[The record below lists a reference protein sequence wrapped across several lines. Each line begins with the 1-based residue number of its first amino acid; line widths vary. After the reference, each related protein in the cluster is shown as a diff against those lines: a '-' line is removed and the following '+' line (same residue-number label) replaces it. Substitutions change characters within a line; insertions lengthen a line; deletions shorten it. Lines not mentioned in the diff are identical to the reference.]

1 MTHLLLIRHGETD
14 WNREGRF
21 MGRTDLPLNL
31 DGLAQAET
39 AASSLRGQK
48 VEAVY
53 TSDLQRARQT
63 AEIVARA
70 VGAPLLPDARLREI
84 DQGEWE
90 GELFSR
96 IREAYADLLARRRR
110 EPLDTHAPGGE
121 SIREI
126 QARILPLLDEIARRH
141 PRGRVAIVSHGV
153 TLAVMKVHFLGLAV
167 ETVWDQVPGNL
178 AIEELPLEAE

>member
-1 MTHLLLIRHGETD
+1 MTHLLLIRHGVTD

-31 DGLAQAET
+31 EGLAQAET
-39 AASSLRGQK
+39 AAASLRGQK
-48 VEAVY
+48 LEAVY

-70 VGAPLLPDARLREI
+70 VGAPVFPDARLREI

-90 GELFSR
+90 GELFSV
-96 IREAYADLLARRRR
+96 IRETYADLLARRRR

-121 SIREI
+121 SVRQI
-126 QARILPLLDEIARRH
+126 QARILPLLDEIAQRH

-153 TLAVMKVHFLGLAV
+153 TLAVMKVHLLRLAV
-167 ETVWDQVPGNL
+167 ETVWDQVPDHL
-178 AIEELPLEAE
+178 AIEELFLEAG